1 MELTAIEHMP
11 AIIEQAAKS
20 PLGLFA
26 LMVIALSSLG
36 FFFFRGRPQAADR
49 RHVYFAQMLMPYLH
63 TTLHRMLTQEKNA
76 PELPVRFN
84 TRLSSREAQVISL
97 VRDGMTN
104 QQIAEGLDLTAATVS
119 SRIRRM
125 EVANKLR
132 VVAVSDFR
140 AHGYNVLM
148 EVAIE
153 VDNRSATDVAEELAE
168 LPEVFAAHLTTGR
181 YDIDL
186 LVVLQSIEQL
196 PDLLLNK
203 FGKIKGIRS
212 MIPAIAVDVVKY
224 QFDVAPIEARE
235 D

>member
-1 MELTAIEHMP
+1 MKRNKSPAMKNDFEIDDTDR
-11 AIIEQAAKS
+11 AIIDE
-20 PLGLFA
+20 L
-26 LMVIALSSLG
+26 
-36 FFFFRGRPQAADR
+36 RRNGRA
-49 RHVYFAQMLMPYLH
+49 
-63 TTLHRMLTQEKNA
+63 
-76 PELPVRFN
+76 
-84 TRLSSREAQVISL
+84 
-97 VRDGMTN
+97 TN
-104 QQIAEGLDLTAATVS
+104 QQIAEGLNLTAATVS

-125 EVANKLR
+125 ENANKLR

-153 VDNRSATDVAEELAE
+153 VDNRPATDVAQELAA

-186 LVVLQSIEQL
+186 LVVLQTIDQL
-196 PDLLLNK
+196 PDLLMNK

-212 MIPAIAVDVVKY
+212 MIPAIAVDIVKY
-224 QFDVAPIEARE
+224 KFDVAPIEARE